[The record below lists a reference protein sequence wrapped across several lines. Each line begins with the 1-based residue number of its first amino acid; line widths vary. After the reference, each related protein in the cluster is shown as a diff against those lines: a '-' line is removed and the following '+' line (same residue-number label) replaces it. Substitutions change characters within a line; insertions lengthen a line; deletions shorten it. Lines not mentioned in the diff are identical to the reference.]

1 MLFGEQRYFGFALVA
16 VMRPDTRYLRFVKNQ
31 WFALSNSLAIWLASI
46 LITVVN
52 EMLRRSIIS

>member
-1 MLFGEQRYFGFALVA
+1 MLSGEQRYFGFALVA
-16 VMRPDTRYLRFVKNQ
+16 VMRPDTRYLRFVNQ

>member
-16 VMRPDTRYLRFVKNQ
+16 VMRPDTRYLRFVSQ